1 MNPVIKKT
9 IIYGLTSVF
18 SLILLGSLSFIAVY
32 TYITPKL
39 PDIDT
44 LRDVQLKVPLRVY
57 TKDGLLM
64 AEFGEMK
71 RTPLRYEEFPDLLV
85 KALIAAEDDRF
96 FEHPGVDYKG
106 ILRAALHLVKTGE
119 RAQGGSTITM
129 QVARNFFLS
138 REKTFLRKF
147 NEIFLAFKIED
158 ELTKQEILELY
169 LNKIYFG
176 KRAYGVA
183 AAAQVYYGKN
193 IDELNLSEMAM
204 IVGLPK
210 APSRYNPVVNPSRA
224 LLRRNYVLGRMLELN
239 FITRSEYEQAYAVV
253 DNAAVHGQNLEVEA
267 PYIAEMV
274 RSQMLKRYGNKAY
287 TAGYQVYTTVESKLQ
302 IAANKA
308 LRLALHGYD
317 RRHGYR
323 GIIGNVDVFNFE
335 FETDEE
341 YWDSILSEQPVQGDL
356 IPAIVFQVEEQS
368 AYAYTADGNVVFM
381 DWPQLQWARRYIDEF
396 NMGPKLD
403 NAGQIL
409 ASGDVIYVVPAKQGC
424 SYLAQVPIVTG
435 ALVSLKPNDGAIQSL
450 VGGFDFY
457 QSKFNRV
464 IQAKRQPGSSFKPF
478 IYSAALDKGFTASS
492 IINDAPVVFDAP
504 GLEDTWRPENYT
516 GKWYGETRLRT
527 ALIKSRNLVS
537 IRLLRDIGIGY
548 AVRYATRFGFKRSS
562 LPRDLS
568 LALGSGAIT
577 PLELA
582 NGFTVFANGGFKV
595 QPYFIDYIL
604 DSNKKVV
611 SIEQRP
617 EVCVKC
623 VEEMEAKLKLEKELE
638 EARLAEEQAT
648 RLEAL
653 EANQPDTTA
662 GDTGNIE
669 PKEQQPASDAVIETK
684 DLPTGSENILAS
696 AGAEKQPDE
705 NNDLSKPAGELV
717 MLEQTG
723 PQQIKVAPRVLSP
736 QTTFLIDTMMRDVI
750 RYGTGRRALV
760 LRRKDLA
767 GKTGTTNDQRDAW
780 FSGFNKNVV
789 TITWVGFDNP
799 RPLGSRETGA
809 IAALPMWTAYMKTA
823 LEGMPETVLEQP
835 DGIVSVRI
843 DKATGLPATPEST
856 DTMFEYFLEDQ
867 VPNESSQGRSQP
879 GNIDDASDIT
889 EQIF

>member
-1 MNPVIKKT
+1 MNPVIKKLIT
-9 IIYGLTSVF
+9 YGLA
-18 SLILLGSLSFIAVY
+18 SLLSLSLLGGLGIIVAY
-32 TYITPKL
+32 AYITPNL
-39 PDIDT
+39 PDIET
-44 LRDVQLKVPLRVY
+44 LRDVKLKVPLRVY
-57 TKDGLLM
+57 TKDGLLL

-71 RTPLRYEEFPDLLV
+71 RTPLLYEEFPDTLV

-106 ILRAALHLVKTGE
+106 ILRAALHLVRTGE

-138 REKTFLRKF
+138 RKKTFLRKF
-147 NEIFLAFKIED
+147 NEIFLAFKIEE

-183 AAAQVYYGKN
+183 AAAQVYYGKT
-193 IDELNLSEMAM
+193 IEELSLPEIAM

-210 APSRYNPVVNPSRA
+210 APSRYNPIVNPPRA
-224 LLRRNYVLGRMLELN
+224 LLRRNYVLGRMRDLN
-239 FITRSEYEQAYAVV
+239 FITQLDYDEAHAVV
-253 DNAAVHGQNLEVEA
+253 DTAAIHGQNLEVEA

-274 RSQMLKRYGNKAY
+274 RSEMVKRYGNEVY
-287 TAGYQVYTTVESKLQ
+287 NAGYQVYTTIDSRLQ
-302 IAANKA
+302 IAANEA

-323 GIIGNVDVFNFE
+323 GIIGHVELFNFE

-341 YWDSILSEQPVQGDL
+341 YWDSILAEQPTQGDL
-356 IPAIVFQVEEQS
+356 IPAIIFQVDEQS
-368 AYAYTADGNVVFM
+368 AYAYTADGNVAFM

-396 NMGPKLD
+396 NTGPKLET
-403 NAGQIL
+403 ASQIL
-409 ASGDVIYVVPAKQGC
+409 ATGDVVYIVPAKKGC
-424 SYLAQVPIVTG
+424 SYLAQIPIVTG
-435 ALVSLKPNDGAIQSL
+435 ALVSLKPDDGAVESL

-582 NGFTVFANGGFKV
+582 NAFTVFANGGFKV
-595 QPYFIDYIL
+595 QPYFIDYML
-604 DSNKKVV
+604 DAKKKVV
-611 SIEQRP
+611 MIEQRN

-623 VEEMEAKLKLEKELE
+623 VEEVEAKLKLEKEIE
-638 EARLAEEQAT
+638 EARLAAIAEKGEVLENAVMNGKERLSAET
-648 RLEAL
+648 NNNKSKVAEMSVAGDSKMNKSESLTNLNPKSKSDLEAR
-653 EANQPDTTA
+653 
-662 GDTGNIE
+662 
-669 PKEQQPASDAVIETK
+669 ASK
-684 DLPTGSENILAS
+684 
-696 AGAEKQPDE
+696 AEVVLIK
-705 NNDLSKPAGELV
+705 
-717 MLEQTG
+717 QTG
-723 PQQIKVAPRVLSP
+723 PQLMKVAPRVLSP

-750 RYGTGRRALV
+750 RYGTGRRALS
-760 LRRKDLA
+760 LGRKDLA

-780 FSGFNKNVV
+780 FTGFNRNVV
-789 TITWVGFDNP
+789 TISWVGFDNP
-799 RPLGSRETGA
+799 RPLGNRETGA
-809 IAALPMWTAYMKTA
+809 IAALPMWNAYMARA
-823 LEGMPETVLEQP
+823 LKGVPEVALEQP
-835 DGIVSVRI
+835 ANIVSVRI
-843 DKATGLPATPEST
+843 DKTTGLPATPDSK

-867 VPNESSQGRSQP
+867 VPSDASVNRTRS
-879 GNIDDASDIT
+879 GNVDGASDIT
-889 EQIF
+889 EQLF